1 MYTQELERWIQ
12 LNPDPAGQGIVAGQL
27 QNVALITIGAVALV
41 MTSVV
46 GMRPSVISAF
56 QLPQGTDLCEAYL
69 RQNLAKATLAMD
81 VAEYTAYY
89 AAEYWKPF
97 STNTTVTSFE
107 TLTCLS
113 DPAFVNNAAV
123 QAHFSGVLNV
133 GLIALATHHPSANS
147 SRKPRHHPPA
157 TAAYPH
163 PNCGLWIEHIWR
175 LASIKTVSRPKS
187 TVRGTHWTSRKKN
200 VCGKK
205 TCFFFQ
211 IWGG

>member
-1 MYTQELERWIQ
+1 
-12 LNPDPAGQGIVAGQL
+12 VK
-27 QNVALITIGAVALV
+27 LIFVRIWRKLH
-41 MTSVV
+41 SQW
-46 GMRPSVISAF
+46 RF
-56 QLPQGTDLCEAYL
+56 
-69 RQNLAKATLAMD
+69 
-81 VAEYTAYY
+81 AEYTAYY

-123 QAHFSGVLNV
+123 QAHFHGVLNV
-133 GLIALATHHPSANS
+133 GLLALATHHPSANS
-147 SRKPRHHPPA
+147 SRKPRHQPPA

-163 PNCGLWIEHIWR
+163 PNCGLWIEHIWK

-187 TVRGTHWTSRKKN
+187 TVRGAHWTLRRKS

-205 TCFFFQ
+205 RGKSFQ